1 METRRVTVYLDSEVH
16 RYLARKAAQS
26 DQSVSQVV
34 NQAVRSVLAEDEENL
49 KAFRERARE
58 PNLDFADVVRS
69 LRRRGK
75 I

>member
-1 METRRVTVYLDSEVH
+1 METKRVTVYLDSQVR

-26 DQSVSQVV
+26 DQSISQVV
-34 NQAVRSVLAEDEENL
+34 NQAVRSVLAEDAEDLE
-49 KAFRERARE
+49 AFQERAHE
-58 PNLDFADVVRS
+58 PNLDFADVVKS